1 MISSVSSP
9 TLYQPFSSRGTEAAQ
24 KDQPRAGQA
33 SPETS
38 AAGKSSGGVVSDVTF
53 LSEAAQ
59 REVQQLRRVD
69 QSVRQHEAAHKAAG
83 GGLAGGIS
91 LSTTRGPDG
100 RNYAVGGEVP
110 IDISAESSPAA
121 TIAKMEKVKAAAL
134 APADPSPQDRRV
146 AQQADSQKVEA
157 RKELQQQNGAGF
169 LEGTEAAN
177 GGAKAEGD
185 EEEAPSDSNKDKSE
199 EAGWVAMAGKDHV
212 TKDQARTDRAISA
225 YGAAGAIFTPRSN
238 GPALWV

>member
-9 TLYQPFSSRGTEAAQ
+9 TLYQPFSPRGTEAAQ
-24 KDQPRAGQA
+24 KDQPRTGQD
-33 SPETS
+33 SPEAG

-83 GGLAGGIS
+83 GSLAGGIS

-134 APADPSPQDRRV
+134 APADPSPQDRRI

-157 RKELQQQNGAGF
+157 RKELQQQNGAGL
-169 LEGTEAAN
+169 LEGAEAAN
-177 GGAKAEGD
+177 GAAKAEGD
-185 EEEAPSDSNKDKSE
+185 EGASSDSNKGKSE
-199 EAGWVAMAGKDHV
+199 ETGWAAMAGKDHAI
-212 TKDQARTDRAISA
+212 KDQARTDRAISA

-238 GPALWV
+238 GPALWA